1 MDGAGVWWVTHIDRI
16 LGCIWRVYGVEY
28 VQGERW
34 MTCDGVEGG

>member
-1 MDGAGVWWVTHIDRI
+1 MDGAGVGDTHRI